1 MDEKHQEIVET
12 KTQRTFLI
20 NKVILGQRLA
30 LARCNFSYKFA
41 KEKAWVRF
49 VSNNTGGMKSALGGK
64 TADNLNTMSELKA
77 RMQKLE
83 TKNNEIAEENEE
95 LKKNAGTTLDVIKT
109 CGDLQFEVEQLSD
122 ALNLKASE
130 IRKLLQEN
138 KRLKS

>member
-1 MDEKHQEIVET
+1 
-12 KTQRTFLI
+12 
-20 NKVILGQRLA
+20 
-30 LARCNFSYKFA
+30 
-41 KEKAWVRF
+41 
-49 VSNNTGGMKSALGGK
+49 MKSALGGK

-109 CGDLQFEVEQLSD
+109 WGDLQFEVEQLSD